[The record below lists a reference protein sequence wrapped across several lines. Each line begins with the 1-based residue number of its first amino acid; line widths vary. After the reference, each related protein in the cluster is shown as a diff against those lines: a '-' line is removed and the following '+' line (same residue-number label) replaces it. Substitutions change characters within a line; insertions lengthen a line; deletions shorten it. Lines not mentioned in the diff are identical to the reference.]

1 MPLAWYEEAFA
12 TIERRRPPGLK
23 VRHCFQTNGLL
34 MDRSWTRFLADA
46 GARVGVSLDG
56 PADLHDRH
64 RRTRSGRGTHAGAM
78 RAVALLQ
85 DEGHPFHVITVL
97 TERSLDDPDRLYDFY
112 VRNGIADVG
121 FNIDEIEGRNGASS
135 FSDGAAETRYRKFI
149 ARFLE
154 RVLENP
160 GLLAVREFEDALGF
174 MIADRPIA
182 DQQNVPFGILSVSH
196 DGTMSTFSPEL
207 LDARH
212 PRFETFALGN
222 VATHSLADLAAEPR
236 FKALD
241 GAIREGV
248 GACRRECPYF
258 RWCGGGAPANKLF
271 ETGRFEATETL
282 HCRLTRKAVFDVV
295 LDALEARIPAQ
306 AGATVAGKSL
316 PVPLQVMGGVS

>member
-1 MPLAWYEEAFA
+1 
-12 TIERRRPPGLK
+12 
-23 VRHCFQTNGLL
+23 
-34 MDRSWTRFLADA
+34 
-46 GARVGVSLDG
+46 
-56 PADLHDRH
+56 
-64 RRTRSGRGTHAGAM
+64 
-78 RAVALLQ
+78 
-85 DEGHPFHVITVL
+85 
-97 TERSLDDPDRLYDFY
+97 
-112 VRNGIADVG
+112 
-121 FNIDEIEGRNGASS
+121 
-135 FSDGAAETRYRKFI
+135 
-149 ARFLE
+149 
-154 RVLENP
+154 
-160 GLLAVREFEDALGF
+160 
-174 MIADRPIA
+174 
-182 DQQNVPFGILSVSH
+182 
-196 DGTMSTFSPEL
+196 MSTFSPEL

-295 LDALEARIPAQ
+295 LGALEARIPAQ

>member
-1 MPLAWYEEAFA
+1 M
-12 TIERRRPPGLK
+12 
-23 VRHCFQTNGLL
+23 
-34 MDRSWTRFLADA
+34 
-46 GARVGVSLDG
+46 
-56 PADLHDRH
+56 
-64 RRTRSGRGTHAGAM
+64 
-78 RAVALLQ
+78 
-85 DEGHPFHVITVL
+85 
-97 TERSLDDPDRLYDFY
+97 
-112 VRNGIADVG
+112 
-121 FNIDEIEGRNGASS
+121 
-135 FSDGAAETRYRKFI
+135 
-149 ARFLE
+149 
-154 RVLENP
+154 
-160 GLLAVREFEDALGF
+160 REFEDALGF

-236 FKALD
+236 VQGPRRRNPGGRRRF
-241 GAIREGV
+241 
-248 GACRRECPYF
+248 RRECPYL